1 MNSTAKKISSYNELE
16 LKGYLL
22 SMIERAQDR
31 SQLLRFV
38 EAVKD
43 IFEDEKEEDESIFWS
58 RYTPEQR
65 VELEKAF
72 EESYSSDEF
81 ISHDDMKKKHEKW
94 LKK

>member
-31 SQLLRFV
+31 SQLLRVV

-43 IFEDEKEEDESIFWS
+43 IFEDDVVQKSDWWDDL
-58 RYTPEQR
+58 TLEQQKR
-65 VELEKAF
+65 T
-72 EESYSSDEF
+72 
-81 ISHDDMKKKHEKW
+81 
-94 LKK
+94 

>member
-31 SQLLRFV
+31 SQLLLFV
-38 EAVKD
+38 EALKGV
-43 IFEDEKEEDESIFWS
+43 FEDEKEEDEVTFWS
-58 RYTPEQR
+58 RYTLEQR
-65 VELEKAF
+65 AELEKAF
-72 EESYSSDEF
+72 EESYSSEEF
-81 ISHDDMKKKHEKW
+81 ISHEDMKKKHEIW

>member
-31 SQLLRFV
+31 SQLLRVV

-43 IFEDEKEEDESIFWS
+43 IFEDDVVQKSDWWDDL
-58 RYTPEQR
+58 TLEQQK
-65 VELEKAF
+65 ELEEALAECDDPTKL
-72 EESYSSDEF
+72 
-81 ISHDDMKKKHEKW
+81 ISHEEATKQIELW
-94 LKK
+94 LKE